1 MTTAPSISLKV
12 AEADSKDVGRGLA
25 RMDPEDLE
33 RLGAQ
38 VGDIVEIQGKKTTVA
53 KAMPAFKEVRGQ
65 GLIQIDGLI
74 RTNATIGLGE
84 RVSVRKVNAHRAG
97 RVVLTPLGGRSA
109 LSRERDMAYVEKLL
123 DGLPLMAGD
132 RIRAALFG
140 ARFQDFT
147 VESTVPKGVVVIH
160 TETVIQIQEQK
171 GEGVGDSR
179 ISYEDI
185 GGLGKAVERIR
196 EMVELPMKY
205 PELFERLGIEP
216 PKGVL
221 LHGPPGTGET
231 LRVRAV
237 AREAEALGDLQ
248 AAKIFIGGVPQYDDY
263 ADPALRMS
271 REEFAAAVG
280 LDPAKKILLY
290 AMGGIM
296 NQDDPTGHLAI
307 LDEAIEAGR
316 LPPATV
322 ILRAHPKYDIGVL
335 GINRF
340 KNVLFYQPGKKVV
353 RTKGEWEF
361 DREDVRILLN
371 MLRHADVELNTGSTL
386 SIESAIFDRPVVL
399 AAFDSPKTRGYYHS
413 VRHGLDVTHYRFV
426 QATGGVARAND
437 PAELVCR
444 VKEYLDD
451 PTRDAA
457 GRKRLV
463 AALVG
468 EPGGAGPRIG
478 QFVLSQLNR

>member
-1 MTTAPSISLKV
+1 MKTILMTLSTA
-12 AEADSKDVGRGLA
+12 AETKNLMQTAVRPTLLA
-25 RMDPEDLE
+25 DPEL
-33 RLGAQ
+33 RLVVLAPR
-38 VGDIVEIQGKKTTVA
+38 DKAEFYKK
-53 KAMPAFKEVRGQ
+53 EYG
-65 GLIQIDGLI
+65 
-74 RTNATIGLGE
+74 GE
-84 RVSVRKVNAHRAG
+84 RVIVETSADLEYEATPVRRFWRSLSYNSVPTRTVWTRSNKQFFIHPSLFEAAAIAWKKPVW
-97 RVVLTPLGGRSA
+97 LLGHTR
-109 LSRERDMAYVEKLL
+109 LWREFVRWVEFNFFKE
-123 DGLPLMAGD
+123 DE
-132 RIRAALFG
+132 AALGFLFDKYRPDLVF
-140 ARFQDFT
+140 AT
-147 VESTVPKGVVVIH
+147 NVIH
-160 TETVIQIQEQK
+160 GTNIGLAKQARRRQVRFVGMVKTWDNLTSK
-171 GEGVGDSR
+171 GLLLVKPDALIVPNGV
-179 ISYEDI
+179 
-185 GGLGKAVERIR
+185 
-196 EMVELPMKY
+196 
-205 PELFERLGIEP
+205 
-216 PKGVL
+216 
-221 LHGPPGTGET
+221 
-231 LRVRAV
+231 V
-237 AREAEALGDLQ
+237 AREAEALGDLP

-335 GINRF
+335 GISRF

-353 RTKGEWEF
+353 GTKGEWEF

-426 QATGGVARAND
+426 QATGGVARANG
-437 PAELVCR
+437 PEELVAR

-463 AALVG
+463 QELVG
-468 EPGGAGPRIG
+468 EPGNAGARIG
-478 QFVLSQLNR
+478 QFVLSQVNH